1 VDAPC
6 FVVQQTS
13 EIVQKERIVD
23 ALSEVLSSVRLKST
37 MWVCSQAAAPWGLS
51 LPEARSKC
59 ATRSTVRFHY
69 LTRGSCW
76 LSVDKHSEP
85 RIALSGGDL
94 VMLPLGHGHQL
105 RDQPRSA
112 ATKVEGPQDGESVL
126 HLRIGGTGPETTML
140 CGAFEIDDPSETPLL
155 STLPP
160 LIRITP
166 DAGQAVPSV
175 LQNLQFIA
183 REAESNRPGSQIVRT
198 RMAEV
203 MFVQVLRAY
212 IESLPDGT
220 EGFLG
225 ALRDTHVGSALGL
238 MHRQLEEQWTVAS
251 LASKVGLS
259 RSAFAARFTQLVGE
273 PPLGYLTR
281 LRMQKATALLRG
293 GATLA
298 KTSQMTG
305 YSSDAAFSHAF
316 RQYAGVAPGAYRRQT
331 RTAASSEAD

>member
-1 VDAPC
+1 
-6 FVVQQTS
+6 
-13 EIVQKERIVD
+13 VD

-37 MWVCSQAAAPWGLS
+37 VWVCSQAAAPWGLA
-51 LPEARSKC
+51 LPDARSKC

-69 LTRGSCW
+69 ITRGSCW

-85 RIALSGGDL
+85 RLALSGGDL
-94 VMLPLGHGHQL
+94 VVLPLGHGHTL

-112 ATKVEGPQDGESVL
+112 PTKVDDVARAALRGGESVL
-126 HLRIGGTGPETTML
+126 HLTLGGTGPETTML
-140 CGAFEIDDPSETPLL
+140 CGAFEIEDPSETPVL

-183 REAESNRPGSQIVRT
+183 READSNRPGSQIVRT

-225 ALRDTHVGSALGL
+225 ALRDTHMGAALGL

-281 LRMQKATALLRG
+281 LRMQKATALLRE

-305 YSSDAAFSHAF
+305 YSSEAAFSHAF
-316 RQYAGVAPGAYRRQT
+316 RQWVGVAPGAYRRQT
-331 RTAASSEAD
+331 RTQPGPDDAAGTR